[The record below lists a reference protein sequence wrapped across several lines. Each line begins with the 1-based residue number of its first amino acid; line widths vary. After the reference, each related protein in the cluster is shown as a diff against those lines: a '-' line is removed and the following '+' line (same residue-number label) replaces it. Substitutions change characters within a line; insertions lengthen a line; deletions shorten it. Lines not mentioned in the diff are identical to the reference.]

1 MKSLKAKLILSVCLL
16 LFITTLVISVT
27 GYRNS
32 SSGLISL
39 QSELIDQKM
48 RADLASADMY
58 LKYYFGELSYSY
70 GVLLDENGQSIE
82 GRNEMVDDVRNDL
95 GNVATIF
102 VASGDDFKRISTN
115 IMTEE
120 GTRAIGTYLGKDS
133 VAYEDV
139 VQGKLYI
146 GEAEILG
153 VPYYTAY
160 EPITDNED
168 NVIGIMFLGISEE
181 ESQLLI
187 SSNLAGMRN
196 SFIIIGFLTIL
207 LAIGAA
213 FAIGK
218 SIANPISE
226 LAHIID
232 RLAKYDLS
240 TDNKTEETKYIKRN
254 DEIGVIAKAL
264 SVMRNNFI
272 DLVQDVTSSSDQVAA
287 SSQQLTANSQQTSY
301 AANEVARTIEEMA
314 RGAADQAKDTEQG
327 VEHIEE
333 MGSLVE
339 HEQSLLRALNT
350 STSEVDKLKEEGFV
364 IIHDLVEKTG
374 NSNKAAKEVSDVI
387 INTNESAEKIE
398 SASQMIKNIADQTN
412 LLALNAAIEAA
423 RAGEAGKGFAVV
435 SEEIRKLAEES
446 NKFTEEI
453 EAIVGDLTGKTEKAV
468 STMKEVGVIVASQTE
483 SVEKTNAKFEGI
495 ANAIEKSKEVILEL
509 NRSGQE
515 MEQKKEEIIEIM
527 QNLSA
532 IAEENAAGTEEASAS
547 VEEQTASM
555 DELASASEDLAK
567 IAEEMQDKISK
578 FKI

>member
-1 MKSLKAKLILSVCLL
+1 M
-16 LFITTLVISVT
+16 FITTLVISVT